1 MYNHTER
8 TYPTAKEGK
17 VLFTR
22 NAGLGIAPKENS
34 PTYSTKLICF
44 IIRIV
49 SVKVVMVATDMCK
62 KNLITGYWIYG
73 IT

>member
-44 IIRIV
+44 
-49 SVKVVMVATDMCK
+49 DN
-62 KNLITGYWIYG
+62 KNCICEGG
-73 IT
+73 HGRH